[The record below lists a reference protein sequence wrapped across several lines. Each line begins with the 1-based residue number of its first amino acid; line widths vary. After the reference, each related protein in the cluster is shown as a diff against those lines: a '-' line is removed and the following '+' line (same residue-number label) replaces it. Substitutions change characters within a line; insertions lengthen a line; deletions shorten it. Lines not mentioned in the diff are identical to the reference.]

1 MKNWF
6 WIPLAAI
13 AGVIAGSWGP
23 REDLESYKES
33 VQAERTQ
40 KKVSGTAGFD
50 AFAKLAN
57 IPDVAKRR
65 PKSRTNELARSVRH
79 LAPVEDVTNAAVVAE
94 VEDKKSVPE
103 EPKSDHRLSRADLA
117 ARIEEAAELWNARV
131 ELAKTQWKGK
141 LGIVDEKSSA
151 AFDSAVATMNEALRD
166 TMEALAEEIEK
177 AGKVN
182 PELGLRMMGDLTR
195 NMAEAYD
202 AIGAAV
208 PPERRAEV
216 SEVPVH
222 EFIDPMVAEPLIGVQ
237 DKLEGGFMG
246 RGRIR

>member
-6 WIPLAAI
+6 WIPLAAV

-23 REDLESYKES
+23 REDLESYKDS
-33 VQAERTQ
+33 VQAERAQ

-50 AFAKLAN
+50 AFARLAN

-65 PKSRTNELARSVRH
+65 PKARTNELARSVRH
-79 LAPVEDVTNAAVVAE
+79 SVPVGGVTNAAAVA
-94 VEDKKSVPE
+94 VEQKAIPE
-103 EPKSDHRLSRADLA
+103 ETKSKYHVSREDLA
-117 ARIEEAAELWNARV
+117 VRIEEAAELWNARV
-131 ELAKTQWKGK
+131 EIAKTQWKDK
-141 LGIVDEKSSA
+141 LGIRDDNASA
-151 AFDSAVATMNEALRD
+151 AFDSAVATMNETLRD
-166 TMEALAEEIEK
+166 TMEAFAEEIGN
-177 AGKVN
+177 AGKMT

-195 NMAEAYD
+195 NLAEAYD
-202 AIGAAV
+202 AIGATV

-216 SEVPVH
+216 SEIPVH

-246 RGRIR
+246 RGGMR